1 MSSAAERAVRSQQMS
16 EWCERTSLR
25 RSEWLITYVPV
36 LGCSEPPCN
45 MALFVG
51 KMLFFE
57 EVGSS
62 SVELDPIGPSTLAIG
77 SNSELFG
84 SFLDMS
90 PEGPGFG
97 SISEFSGSS
106 AFCGLS

>member
-1 MSSAAERAVRSQQMS
+1 LEEMTCIVVESVTGTASDLRSSSN
-16 EWCERTSLR
+16 T
-25 RSEWLITYVPV
+25 VPV